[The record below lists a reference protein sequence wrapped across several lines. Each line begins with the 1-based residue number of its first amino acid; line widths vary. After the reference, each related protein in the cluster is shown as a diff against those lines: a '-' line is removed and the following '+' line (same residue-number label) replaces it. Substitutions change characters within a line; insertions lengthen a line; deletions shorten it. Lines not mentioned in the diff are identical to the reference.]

1 MISFREIIKL
11 FYIFS
16 ITIQHTVTKIRI
28 HFRIKTIKPTIWK
41 KKTKIDHPKKIST
54 VKSTIKY
61 QKNKLHTPEHK
72 EPLRLLTR
80 RSDLI

>member
-11 FYIFS
+11 FYIFR

-41 KKTKIDHPKKIST
+41 KKNKNRSPQKNLNSQIDNQIPKK
-54 VKSTIKY
+54 
-61 QKNKLHTPEHK
+61 
-72 EPLRLLTR
+72 
-80 RSDLI
+80 